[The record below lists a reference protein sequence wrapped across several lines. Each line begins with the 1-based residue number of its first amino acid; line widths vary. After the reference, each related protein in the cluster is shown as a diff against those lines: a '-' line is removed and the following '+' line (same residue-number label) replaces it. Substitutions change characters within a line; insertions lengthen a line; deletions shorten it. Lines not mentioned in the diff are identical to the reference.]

1 MEIVKPIS
9 TFRNSQEI
17 NVYSGDRMIKATR
30 PISIDYFRGLY
41 RMSVFIRVFHIGCI
55 KKVDPFKFKL
65 DINYCIKLK
74 NLIASN

>member
-1 MEIVKPIS
+1 
-9 TFRNSQEI
+9 
-17 NVYSGDRMIKATR
+17 MIKATR